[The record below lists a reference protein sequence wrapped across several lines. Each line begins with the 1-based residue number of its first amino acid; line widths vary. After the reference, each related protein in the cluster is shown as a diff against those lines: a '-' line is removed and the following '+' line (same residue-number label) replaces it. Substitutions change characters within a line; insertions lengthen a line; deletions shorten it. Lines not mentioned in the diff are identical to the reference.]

1 MEIKGLR
8 SRVTIGF
15 ISIAVLLFLS
25 GMLSFFELNTLSDDT
40 DVILRTNKR
49 NMQLSRNMLYS
60 LQSQNYAFVR
70 MVAFDDRSLDSVC
83 LANVTSLEQT
93 IKAAKAE
100 SQMSTLLDSITL
112 SVAKLRG
119 VTERLVS
126 TQQIAMPIDTTHMS
140 QASLDSIRIYNN
152 GVLYGEYQPIYNSI
166 LNSIDQYLNQTQDI
180 LAPSA
185 ERLHNNAYRA
195 VTPVF
200 ISLVVMIAIVL
211 MLYYFMMLYCVN
223 PIVAMDKSLFDFLSF
238 KIPFAPKGECRD
250 EMLGLKEKIET
261 LIKLSKKQNI

>member
-8 SRVTIGF
+8 NRVTIGF

-70 MVAFDDRSLDSVC
+70 IVAFDDRSLDSVC
-83 LANVTSLEQT
+83 LASVASLEQT
-93 IKAAKAE
+93 VKEAKSEA
-100 SQMSTLLDSITL
+100 QMLPLLDSISL
-112 SVAKLRG
+112 SIKQLRG
-119 VTERLVS
+119 VTERLLAATPPPVDS
-126 TQQIAMPIDTTHMS
+126 ALMS
-140 QASLDSIRIYNN
+140 QRAQDSIRMQNN
-152 GVLYGEYQPIYNSI
+152 GVLYVEYQPIYNSI
-166 LNSIDQYLNQTQDI
+166 LNSVDRYLNQTQDI
-180 LAPSA
+180 LAPGA

-223 PIVAMDKSLFDFLSF
+223 PIVSMNKSLQDFLSF

-261 LIKLSKKQNI
+261 LIKLSKKSQ